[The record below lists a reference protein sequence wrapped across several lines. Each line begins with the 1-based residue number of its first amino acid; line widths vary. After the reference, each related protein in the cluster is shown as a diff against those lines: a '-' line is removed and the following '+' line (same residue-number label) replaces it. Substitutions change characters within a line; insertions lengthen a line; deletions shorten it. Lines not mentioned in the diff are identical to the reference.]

1 MAAFRICFFNEIPDS
16 TGHDHH
22 CCQRSIEI
30 LEAAD
35 EEEAIALAIREFEQ
49 LEKIAR
55 WDLHARTYECAPHDM
70 GI

>member
-1 MAAFRICFFNEIPDS
+1 MAAFRICFFNDIPDS

-30 LEAAD
+30 LEAVD
-35 EEEAIALAIREFEQ
+35 EEEAIALAIREFER
-49 LEKIAR
+49 LEKIAC
-55 WDLHARTYECAPHDM
+55 WDLHARTYECAPLDI